1 MIAKDIIEDDK
12 SQFPTLVG
20 NVIPHLTL
28 SIETKEH
35 GASVAKHTIANTSST
50 SGQRSNKWCQTI
62 RSSRTTTGKLCLVDR
77 KVVGTLEG
85 LHYYEELWKAM
96 TPEQRVQCLLLHKA
110 ESAKS
115 RAKAASTAGSG
126 LIPMDVSVQLE
137 SLM

>member
-1 MIAKDIIEDDK
+1 LIAKDIIEDDK

-35 GASVAKHTIANTSST
+35 GASVAKQTIANTSTT
-50 SGQRSNKWCQTI
+50 SGQRYNKWCQTI

-96 TPEQRVQCLLLHKA
+96 TPEQRAQCLLLHKA
-110 ESAKS
+110 KSANCMVKS
-115 RAKAASTAGSG
+115 ASTAGSG
-126 LIPMDVSVQLE
+126 PVPVDVSGQLE
-137 SLM
+137 SST